1 MVLDDLL
8 NKSQEKCNKKLNEYL
23 EDAKKEGIKFNKLI
37 HDEKVFVDYL
47 NHLKYF
53 VDNDLVP
60 NATIR
65 LKNFQKFILRSQTMI
80 DQNKNFGTMS
90 KEQ

>member
-37 HDEKVFVDYL
+37 HDEKVVVDYL

-65 LKNFQKFILRSQTMI
+65 LKNFQKFILRNECVSVATNTQ
-80 DQNKNFGTMS
+80 
-90 KEQ
+90 